1 MINHSPTLFLTPAAY
16 CFFIKNSTIFKLSKN
31 GVETSGKNGSAPPV
45 FHWHLK
51 PRNLS
56 RMRHNSNSES
66 SNPKYQ
72 VRPRI
77 EDIQEIAD
85 VVTLRPTCTGG
96 TAASSAVPAALSNF
110 CSVLSGARNS
120 TVKRLSL
127 GSSSHQLPIRVLN
140 TFLFLTSP
148 SNVDISVYIFN
159 PWPKIRLA
167 NSIGTTSLSRFV
179 IIGAYRSSSI
189 SFH

>member
-1 MINHSPTLFLTPAAY
+1 MIDQPLSDSLSYTSCLLF
-16 CFFIKNSTIFKLSKN
+16 FHKSTIFKLSKN

-148 SNVDISVYIFN
+148 STLIF
-159 PWPKIRLA
+159 RF
-167 NSIGTTSLSRFV
+167 TSSTHGRRY
-179 IIGAYRSSSI
+179 A
-189 SFH
+189 